1 MTGTRIRELQAN
13 PLHRWSML
21 GLGVLA
27 QTAGAVFSNAPAF
40 LLPTLQDEHG
50 LELSRAGLVV
60 AAPTVGFLVSL
71 MAWGVVVDRIGE
83 RRVLVIGMAVTALA
97 SAGAALSSSF
107 VLLGIFLLVG
117 GMAASSA
124 NAASGRVVVGWF
136 PPQRRGF
143 AMGIRQMALPLGVAL
158 AALTVPRIAESH
170 GVGWALVLPTAV
182 TFVAA
187 VACLFVVDPPRPA
200 RTAAKETGLLDNP
213 YRRSSVLWR
222 IHGASVLLVVPQ
234 YLVWT
239 FGLLWLMTDRHWS
252 AASAGILVTIT
263 QLFGAAGRIVAGAW
277 SDRVGSRMG
286 PLRWVA
292 AAAAL
297 SMGALALTDWLDS
310 PVSVALLMIASVIT
324 VADNGLAF
332 TAVAEIAGPYWS
344 GRALGAQNTSQYLAA
359 SVVPPVF
366 GALISAVSFP
376 FAFAITALF
385 PLVAVPLVPE
395 DQPERR

>member
-1 MTGTRIRELQAN
+1 MNETTAEDIRAN
-13 PLHRWSML
+13 PARRWSML

-27 QTAGAVFSNAPAF
+27 QAAGAVFSNAPAF
-40 LLPTLQDEHG
+40 LLPTLQTVHG
-50 LELSRAGLVV
+50 MELPRAGLVV

-71 MAWGVVVDRIGE
+71 MAWGAVVDRIGE
-83 RRVLVIGMAVTALA
+83 RRVLVLGMGATALA
-97 SAGAALSSSF
+97 SAGAALASS
-107 VLLGIFLLVG
+107 VTMLGVFLLLG

-143 AMGIRQMALPLGVAL
+143 AMGIRQMALPLGVAV

-170 GVGWALVLPTAV
+170 GIGWALALPTAV

-187 VACLFVVDPPRPA
+187 IGCLFVVDPPRPE
-200 RTAAKETGLLDNP
+200 RAAAQHSGLLDNP
-213 YRRSSVLWR
+213 YRNSSVLWR
-222 IHGASVLLVVPQ
+222 IHGVSVLLVVPQ

-239 FGLLWLMTDRHWS
+239 FALLWLMTDRGWS
-252 AASAGILVTIT
+252 AESAGILITVT
-263 QLFGAAGRIVAGAW
+263 QLLGAAGRIAAGAL
-277 SDRVGSRMG
+277 SDRVGSRMR

-292 AAAAL
+292 IAAAV

-310 PVSVALLMIASVIT
+310 PASVTLLVLASVIT

-359 SVVPPVF
+359 SVVPPLF
-366 GALISAVSFP
+366 GGLIAAASFP
-376 FAFAITALF
+376 LTFAVAALF
-385 PLVAVPLVPE
+385 PLVAAPLVPR
-395 DQPERR
+395 DHPERR